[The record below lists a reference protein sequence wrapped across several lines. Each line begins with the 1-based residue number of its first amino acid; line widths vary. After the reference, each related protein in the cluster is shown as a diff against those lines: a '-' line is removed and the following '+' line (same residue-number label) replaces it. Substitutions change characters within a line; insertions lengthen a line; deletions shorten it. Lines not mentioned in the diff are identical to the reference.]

1 MAMNEI
7 PKYEIEQAL
16 ALFYDGE
23 EAPIISQR
31 RFGNAAQELIDI
43 ASEAGIPIYENP
55 ELLEQ
60 LATLSVG
67 DNIPPELYRL
77 VAEILAFAFYV
88 QGKTPNTYSD
98 AN

>member
-1 MAMNEI
+1 MGDI
-7 PKYEIEQAL
+7 PKHEIEQAL

-23 EAPIISQR
+23 QAPIITQR
-31 RFGNAAQELIDI
+31 RFGNAAQELIDL
-43 ASEAGIPIYENP
+43 ANEAGIPIYENP

-60 LATLSVG
+60 LAALSIG

-88 QGKTPNTYSD
+88 QGKTPNTYND